1 MSVLGEQ
8 VRDFATGRLG
18 LQVGRGECS
27 DLASAALRAVGARG
41 SFPATGGH
49 PVWGQEVPLAFAEPG
64 DVLQLR
70 NHRVVIRNRDG
81 TGFIETRGHPHH
93 TAIVVENPGNGVL
106 RVAEQNM
113 MYPGA
118 RQPERTV
125 GLATIFV
132 TNQTTA
138 DQRTVTV
145 QGQIWAYRP
154 VPPVQGAAV
163 RRR

>member
-1 MSVLGEQ
+1 
-8 VRDFATGRLG
+8 
-18 LQVGRGECS
+18 
-27 DLASAALRAVGARG
+27 
-41 SFPATGGH
+41 
-49 PVWGQEVPLAFAEPG
+49 
-64 DVLQLR
+64 
-70 NHRVVIRNRDG
+70 
-81 TGFIETRGHPHH
+81 
-93 TAIVVENPGNGVL
+93 
-106 RVAEQNM
+106 M